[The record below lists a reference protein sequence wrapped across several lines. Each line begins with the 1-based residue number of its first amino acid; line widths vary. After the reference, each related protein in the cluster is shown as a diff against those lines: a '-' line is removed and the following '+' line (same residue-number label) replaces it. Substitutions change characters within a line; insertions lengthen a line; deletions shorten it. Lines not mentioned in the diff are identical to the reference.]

1 MFFSPTLP
9 TRNGG
14 AHLGEPSP
22 LERTFGGFT
31 GKWMPFTLTLKI
43 SNFKGSIMNPAD
55 LKSQRAVLELRN
67 GRDEGSST
75 TALFAH
81 GHHDGYLR
89 HFTHLEGIVDHMII
103 AHDPPWI
110 SPGLAIDAETNN
122 QVSLF
127 EMSGMLR

>member
-1 MFFSPTLP
+1 MHAPCWHHKIDHGAAAAAFLNPAPHRYADVFSPTLP

-14 AHLGEPSP
+14 AHLGEPPP

-67 GRDEGSST
+67 GRDEGS
-75 TALFAH
+75 
-81 GHHDGYLR
+81 
-89 HFTHLEGIVDHMII
+89 
-103 AHDPPWI
+103 
-110 SPGLAIDAETNN
+110 
-122 QVSLF
+122 
-127 EMSGMLR
+127 